1 MIIHNSL
8 DIDHSSVHQ
17 FIEPF
22 LLNPPRVPALGLDL
36 NLSLKLGLEHRFGVL
51 KSGSLFSDPPA
62 SLLGLSVLKLNF
74 FGNVFVP
81 SLLEQECELLVS
93 RYCNDLFTWESQH
106 PSGRHKTGPP

>member
-1 MIIHNSL
+1 MC
-8 DIDHSSVHQ
+8 DHSSVHQ

-22 LLNPPRVPALGLDL
+22 LLNPPKVPALGLDL

-81 SLLEQECELLVS
+81 SLLEQECELLV
-93 RYCNDLFTWESQH
+93 
-106 PSGRHKTGPP
+106 